1 MTLPLMVWGIIMF
14 RNEFK
19 KTFSTRTLLIILCV
33 MLLDGVL
40 IISGEIDKGYNFT
53 AEDYHNIFSS
63 EEMQRNAGKPAGIS

>member
-1 MTLPLMVWGIIMF
+1 MVWGIIMF

-40 IISGEIDKGYNFT
+40 IISGEIDNFT

-63 EEMQRNAGKPAGIS
+63 EEMQGNAGKPAGIS